1 MSNVENVLKFY
12 YLATKL
18 KYLVR
23 GGWNSEHW
31 NITKCRAESV
41 AEHVYGTI
49 MLAIGMQQEFKYDL
63 NLEKVVLMLAIHEVG
78 ENIIGD
84 ITPHQNITKEEKAE
98 IEHKAVSQIFS
109 CIADSEYLYELV
121 LEFDERKTIESQ
133 FAFYID
139 KLEAN
144 LQSKYYNDNGFHN
157 GMDEQQNNV
166 VFTKDKTHEL
176 IANGAKCPFDIWY
189 GYDLELFKDDD
200 NFTSVMNY
208 LKDNDISKLSL

>member
-63 NLEKVVLMLAIHEVG
+63 NLEKVVLMLAIHEVV

-98 IEHKAVSQIFS
+98 IEHKAVSQIFG